1 MKKGKEIQKDKEIQ
15 KRKITSRLTVEK
27 AIRLSMRQFAK
38 DLEYLKDK

>member
-1 MKKGKEIQKDKEIQ
+1 MKKSKEVQEKKEIQE
-15 KRKITSRLTVEK
+15 KRVNSKLTVEK